1 MNDCKLKSLE
11 NFPQLRKLI
20 VIELSDNEYKN
31 FDLDWLE
38 MISIN
43 LAMHHK

>member
-20 VIELSDNEYKN
+20 VLELSDNEYAIIYI
-31 FDLDWLE
+31 DWQE
-38 MISIN
+38 TISIN
-43 LAMHHK
+43 LLLHLR